1 MAGVNGVEAG
11 TDASAYEKSLQEQIR
26 KAEEAEKNKLALQ
39 YKYADESKQVAL
51 DLKKELSDIDS
62 SILSAEEKKA
72 FSIKAEK
79 DASDKIIAIRLKEFE
94 EYKKLVKNRST
105 IINSKHNDFMKSKLH
120 GSKLNLMPRKF
131 QMSVKFSWKNS

>member
-1 MAGVNGVEAG
+1 MRFLLDKFGDIDKAISAYHAGEGNVERGTGIGPVNRQYVKNVKGYMAGVNGVEAG

-62 SILSAEEKKA
+62 SILSAEE
-72 FSIKAEK
+72 
-79 DASDKIIAIRLKEFE
+79 R
-94 EYKKLVKNRST
+94 KLFNQS
-105 IINSKHNDFMKSKLH
+105 
-120 GSKLNLMPRKF
+120 
-131 QMSVKFSWKNS
+131 

>member
-1 MAGVNGVEAG
+1 MRFLLDKFGDIDKAISAYHAGEGNVERGTGIGPVNRQYVKNVKGYMAGVNGVEAG

-62 SILSAEEKKA
+62 SILSAEEKL
-72 FSIKAEK
+72 FQ
-79 DASDKIIAIRLKEFE
+79 
-94 EYKKLVKNRST
+94 
-105 IINSKHNDFMKSKLH
+105 SKL
-120 GSKLNLMPRKF
+120 KRCIRQDYCYPFKR
-131 QMSVKFSWKNS
+131 V